1 MIFVKVIDASDH
13 IMGRLSTHVAK
24 ELLNGENIVIVNA
37 EKVVIT
43 GRKEQVLEDYK
54 QRRDRG
60 VKGRNR
66 RGPYYPR
73 MPDRMLKRT
82 IRGMLP
88 YQDPKGRTAF
98 RKLKVYIG
106 VPIGMDTASIIKID
120 KALDRGATRK
130 IYLGDVSKWL
140 GADW

>member
-1 MIFVKVIDASDH
+1 MQVIDGSDH
-13 IMGRLSTHVAK
+13 IMGRLATHVAK
-24 ELLNGENIVIVNA
+24 SLLSGEEIVIVNA
-37 EKVVIT
+37 EKIVIT
-43 GRKEQVLEDYK
+43 GRKEQILQDYK
-54 QRRDRG
+54 ERRDRG
-60 VKGRNR
+60 VKGKNR

-73 MPDRMLKRT
+73 MPDRMLKRS

-88 YQDPKGRTAF
+88 YQEPRGRTAY

-106 VPIGMDTASIIKID
+106 VPRGMDTASITKVD

>member
-1 MIFVKVIDASDH
+1 MQVIDGSDH
-13 IMGRLSTHVAK
+13 IMGRLATHVAK
-24 ELLNGENIVIVNA
+24 QLLNGEEIVILNA
-37 EKVVIT
+37 EKIVIT
-43 GRKEQVLEDYK
+43 GRKEQILQDYK
-54 QRRDRG
+54 ERRDRG

-73 MPDRMLKRT
+73 MPDRLLKRT

-88 YQDPKGRTAF
+88 YQEPRGRTAF

-106 VPIGMDTASIIKID
+106 VPKDMADASTIKID

-130 IYLGDVSKWL
+130 IYLGDVATWL
-140 GADW
+140 GAKY